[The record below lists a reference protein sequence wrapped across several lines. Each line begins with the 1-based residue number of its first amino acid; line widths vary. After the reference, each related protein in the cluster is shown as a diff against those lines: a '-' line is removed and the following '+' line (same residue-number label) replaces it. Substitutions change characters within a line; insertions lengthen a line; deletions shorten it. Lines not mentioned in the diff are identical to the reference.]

1 MRRTGN
7 LVALSLA
14 ICLALLS
21 NSVTAKVTASVDR
34 DRVSLGDV
42 LSLTVAS
49 DADENINNIDL
60 RPLLNDFDILKR
72 STSSSTRVINGK
84 TTRTR
89 QVMLDITPKRQGTL
103 RIPPLRVD
111 RTETNSL
118 LIAVSAPASVA
129 PGNDT
134 VLFEAVVDRQE
145 VYVQGQVI
153 LTLRIQQAINLDARS
168 VTELQLDDA
177 FVKPLEQKS
186 FQRTIKGQ
194 PWLVHE
200 IRYAIFPEQSGS
212 LEIPAQTFSARE
224 SQPRRSLFDLGS
236 NGKQIRRT
244 TEAIILTVL
253 PRPAAF
259 TGDNWLPAR
268 NLTVEEVW
276 STPPEQLAAGESA
289 TRTIVITGEGL
300 QGAQLPPVLFPAT
313 QGLKYYPD
321 QPVVEDVEVATGLSG
336 TRSDSAALVP
346 TGAGSWELPELRIP
360 WWDTQAKQMRVATLP
375 ARTINV
381 SATPGATSFDSPI
394 EAPTAINSATT
405 ADNITIVRQDNTLWQ
420 TIAAISVV
428 GWLLTLAY
436 LLLSRRNTKQTE
448 QLQPGHSVD
457 EKLAYKKLI
466 AACNTNSAAHV
477 RPALIAWARTFLE
490 GQSITTLEE
499 ARNQLA
505 DDEFDR
511 ELRAL
516 DAALYC
522 ESGSQWSGQTLTDVV
537 NRLRKHHANHH
548 SSASDTLDL
557 YPAN

>member
-7 LVALSLA
+7 LVAIGLA
-14 ICLALLS
+14 LCLALLS
-21 NSVTAKVTASVDR
+21 NSVTAKVTAGVDR
-34 DRVSLGDV
+34 DRVALGDV
-42 LSLTVAS
+42 LTLSIAS

-72 STSSSTRVINGK
+72 STTASTRVINGK

-89 QVMLDITPKRQGTL
+89 EVKLDITPKRQGTL
-103 RIPPLRVD
+103 RVPPLRVD
-111 RTETNSL
+111 RAETNSL
-118 LIAVSAPASVA
+118 LIAVSAPAKAA
-129 PGNDT
+129 PGNET

-153 LTLRIQQAINLDARS
+153 LTLRIQQAVNLDSRS
-168 VTELQLDDA
+168 ATELQLDDA

-244 TEAIILTVL
+244 TKAIVLNVL

-268 NLTVEEVW
+268 NLTLEEVW

-321 QPVVEDVEVATGLSG
+321 QPVIEDVEVATGLSG

-346 TGAGSWELPELRIP
+346 TRSGSWELPKLSIP
-360 WWDTQAKQMRVATLP
+360 WWDTQAKKMRFATLP

-381 SATPGATSFDSPI
+381 TATPDAIGFDSPI
-394 EAPTAINSATT
+394 SPPNLAAPVSAT
-405 ADNITIVRQDNTLWQ
+405 DNITIVRQDNTLWQ
-420 TIAAISVV
+420 VVAAVSVA
-428 GWLLTLAY
+428 GWLITLAY
-436 LLLSRRNTKQTE
+436 LLLSRRTTKQNELE
-448 QLQPGHSVD
+448 QPDDSVE

-466 AACNTNSAAHV
+466 AACSTNGAAHV
-477 RPALIAWARTFLE
+477 RPALVVWARAFLNSHC
-490 GQSITTLEE
+490 SITLEE
-499 ARNQLA
+499 ARRQFA
-505 DDEFDR
+505 DEEFDQ
-511 ELRAL
+511 ELYVL
-516 DAALYC
+516 DTALYA
-522 ESGSQWSGQTLTDVV
+522 GSNDSWTGQSLANVI
-537 NRLRKHHANHH
+537 NRLRKRGVKHRNDANE
-548 SSASDTLDL
+548 TLKL

>member
-1 MRRTGN
+1 MRRIGN

-14 ICLALLS
+14 LCLALLS
-21 NSVTAKVTASVDR
+21 NGVTAEVTASVDR

-42 LSLTVAS
+42 LSLTIAS

-72 STSSSTRVINGK
+72 STTSSTRVINGK

-118 LIAVSAPASVA
+118 LIAVGAPASVT

-134 VLFEAVVDRQE
+134 ILFEAVVDRQE

-244 TEAIILTVL
+244 TEAITLNVL
-253 PRPAAF
+253 PRPATF

-276 STPPEQLAAGESA
+276 SRPPEQLAAGESA

-321 QPVVEDVEVATGLSG
+321 QPVIEDVEVDTGLSG
-336 TRSDSAALVP
+336 ARSDSAALVP
-346 TGAGSWELPELRIP
+346 TRAGSWELPELRIP

-381 SATPGATSFDSPI
+381 SAAPGATGFDSPI
-394 EAPTAINSATT
+394 ARPTAITSSTT
-405 ADNITIVRQDNTLWQ
+405 TDDITIVRQDNTLWQ
-420 TIAAISVV
+420 TIAAISAM
-428 GWLLTLAY
+428 GWMLTLAY
-436 LLLSRRNTKQTE
+436 LLLSRRSTRQNE
-448 QLQPGHSVD
+448 PVQPGHCVD

-466 AACNTNSAAHV
+466 AACSANGAAHV
-477 RPALIAWARTFLE
+477 RPALIAWARAFLE
-490 GQSITTLEE
+490 GQSITTLEQ
-499 ARNQLA
+499 ARYQFA

-516 DAALYC
+516 DGALYG
-522 ESGSQWSGQTLTDVV
+522 ELGNQWSGQTLASVV
-537 NRLRKHHANHH
+537 NRLRKRGAHHRNGD
-548 SSASDTLDL
+548 SETLDL